1 MSLSEICW
9 RCGAPIEGERA
20 SISEAVAARVP
31 RRNIKEFWLT
41 ILSEAERPQIQLSE
55 PQGRVLDLQ

>member
-41 ILSEAERPQIQLSE
+41 ILSEAERAQIQLSE